1 MSSFHL
7 LPVKMKTPLLLVF
20 VLASLLS
27 IAHSEWNMDH
37 EYLEIPKEVTV
48 QLEDL
53 TESER
58 YLLTCK
64 LILFMVNSP
73 DWNSLSEN
81 RQKVA
86 IQWVIKVIGKQ
97 ASKWYHLGG

>member
-1 MSSFHL
+1 
-7 LPVKMKTPLLLVF
+7 MKTPLLLVF
-20 VLASLLS
+20 ILASLLS
-27 IAHSEWNMDH
+27 FAHSEWKMDH

-48 QLEDL
+48 QHEDL

-73 DWNSLSEN
+73 DWKSLSEN

-86 IQWVIKVIGKQ
+86 IQWVIKGMGRQ
-97 ASKWYHLGG
+97 AVKHQYGMRIQ